1 MPLVRIQT
9 NVQVNDQKMVL
20 SKLSTLASKELGKP
34 ESYVMTALIPNT
46 AMIFGGSEEPLAFI
60 ECKSI
65 GLSEGQS
72 EGLSNAFCA
81 FCEEELG
88 VSKERV
94 YIEFSSA
101 TGSMWGWRGGTF

>member
-9 NVQVNDQKMVL
+9 NVHVESGQELL
-20 SKLSTLASKELGKP
+20 SKLSSRAAGEIGKP
-34 ESYVMTALIPNT
+34 EAYVMTALDSDVPMT
-46 AMIFGGSEEPLAFI
+46 FGGSSQPLAFI

-65 GLSEGQS
+65 GLSESQT
-72 EGLSNAFCA
+72 EGLSAALCS

-88 VSKERV
+88 VAKDRV

-101 TGSMWGWRGGTF
+101 KGSMWGWRGGTF